1 MFISS
6 HFKSFL
12 TTWATSN
19 CHVMLKSAALDHS
32 IGNQLDKNLVVKVC
46 DAGIAVDLSRRVI
59 YASKSSIKLHSS

>member
-1 MFISS
+1 
-6 HFKSFL
+6 
-12 TTWATSN
+12 
-19 CHVMLKSAALDHS
+19 MLKSAALDHS